1 MTEVFIT
8 SVRHSKGKGDAL
20 LAEFTHKTGMYA
32 PVRPPRGVEPDQVGG
47 FLADRL
53 KADDPF
59 GYFKQAWLLS
69 TFYER
74 AEAVPVC
81 VEAVATPS
89 GEYGDLVRATYAA
102 RIIGDL
108 GEPAQAADAGDR
120 LAELLSR
127 PEASNLYPEFASAY
141 EVLAPNASTAK
152 AAEHF
157 RKLLPRL
164 DRDIDE
170 DESIAMRWTKANA
183 MQSDA
188 LPLAEAVGAFKKD
201 LLDKPPEARAGDLV
215 ATYLERGDRTSD
227 HLTVWSGRVLRKDAA
242 EQPEPVRA
250 ALDAALE
257 ATLADDSLEEF
268 EQNVVGVRAVQA
280 IIYLRQTPTQDQL
293 EWYTDALTR
302 DAIHMNFLWD
312 DPED

>member
-1 MTEVFIT
+1 MAEVFIT

-32 PVRPPRGVEPDQVGG
+32 PVRPPRGVDPDQVGE
-47 FLADRL
+47 FLSTRL

-81 VEAVATPS
+81 IDAVGTPS

-108 GEPAQAADAGDR
+108 GEPAQAADTGDR

-127 PEASNLYPEFASAY
+127 PEASNLYPDFASAY
-141 EVLAPNASTAK
+141 EVLAPNASTEK

-157 RKLLPRL
+157 ERLLPRL
-164 DRDIDE
+164 ERDIDE
-170 DESIAMRWTKANA
+170 DESIAMQWAQANA
-183 MQSDA
+183 MNADA
-188 LPLAEAVGAFKKD
+188 LPLADEIGAFKKG
-201 LLDKPPEARAGDLV
+201 LLDRPPEERAGDLV
-215 ATYLERGDRTSD
+215 ATYLETGDRTSD
-227 HLTVWSGRVLRKDAA
+227 HLTVWSGRLLRKDAA

-250 ALDAALE
+250 ALDAAFE
-257 ATLADDSLEEF
+257 AILADDSLEEF
-268 EQNVVGVRAVQA
+268 EQDVIGVRAVQA
-280 IIYLRQTPTQDQL
+280 MIYLRQTPSQEQL